1 MSKIKH
7 ILVIRLSA
15 MGDVAMVAPV
25 LRAFVARYPDVK
37 ITVVSR
43 PFFKPFFSG
52 IPNVVFFDVDLHGRH
67 KGPKGLLRLFW
78 DLTKLKADAVAD
90 LHNAIRSKVIRKLF
104 GLIGKKV
111 VYMDKGRKE
120 KEALTRSENKI
131 FQPLISTFERHAL
144 AFRQLG
150 FPIDLSH
157 PVFPPK
163 PSLSETSLQVTGS
176 KQEKWIG
183 IAPFAQYD
191 TKMYPL
197 DLMQQVIDTLAK
209 DTTRKIFLFG
219 GGQDEVERLQAMQNG
234 HSNIVVIAGKLKLP
248 QEMEVIG
255 NLDIMVSMDSG
266 NGHIAAMLGVKVVTI
281 WGATHPY
288 AGFMPFNQSLE
299 NSLIPDREKY
309 PLLPTS
315 VYGNKLVEGY
325 EEVMRTITP
334 ESIIAKIESLV

>member
-1 MSKIKH
+1 
-7 ILVIRLSA
+7 

-25 LRAFVARYPDVK
+25 LRAFVSQYPHVK

-43 PFFKPFFSG
+43 PFFKPFFAA
-52 IPNVVFFDVDLHGRH
+52 IPNVVFFDVDLNGRH
-67 KGPKGLLRLFW
+67 KGPKGLLRLFL
-78 DLTKLKADAVAD
+78 DLRRLKADAVAD

-120 KEALTRSENKI
+120 KEALTRTENKI
-131 FQPLISTFERHAL
+131 FQPLLSTFERHAL
-144 AFRQLG
+144 AFKKLG

-157 PVFPPK
+157 PVFPAK
-163 PSLSETSLQVTGS
+163 LGLSEISLNVTGP
-176 KQEKWIG
+176 KQGKWIG

-197 DLMQQVIDTLAK
+197 DLMQQVIDELAK
-209 DTTRKIFLFG
+209 DATVKIFLFG
-219 GGQDEVERLQAMQNG
+219 GGQDEVDRLETMKKEHPNV
-234 HSNIVVIAGKLKLP
+234 IVIAGKLKLQ
-248 QEMEVIG
+248 QEMEVIS

-266 NGHIAAMLGVKVVTI
+266 NGHIAAMLGVKVITI

-288 AGFMPFNQSLE
+288 AGFTPFNQPLE

-315 VYGNKLVEGY
+315 VYGNKIIEGY
-325 EEVMRTITP
+325 EDVMRTITP
-334 ESIIAKIESLV
+334 ESIIRKIKSYSDRF

>member
-1 MSKIKH
+1 
-7 ILVIRLSA
+7 
-15 MGDVAMVAPV
+15 MGDVAMVAPL
-25 LRAFVARYPDVK
+25 LRAFVSQHPDVK

-43 PFFKPFFSG
+43 PFFKPFFAD

-67 KGPKGLLRLFW
+67 KGPKGLLRLFL
-78 DLTKLKADAVAD
+78 DLKSLKADAVAD

-120 KEALTRSENKI
+120 KEALTRTENKI
-131 FQPLISTFERHAL
+131 FEPLLSTFERHAL
-144 AFRQLG
+144 AFKKLG

-163 PSLSETSLQVTGS
+163 AILSDISLNVTGS

-197 DLMQQVIDTLAK
+197 DLMQQVIDELAK
-209 DTTRKIFLFG
+209 DSACKIFLFG
-219 GGQDEVERLQAMQNG
+219 GGQDEVDRLNTMQKGYQNV
-234 HSNIVVIAGKLKLP
+234 VVIAGKLKLP
-248 QEMEVIG
+248 QEMEVIS

-266 NGHIAAMLGVKVVTI
+266 NGHIAAMLGVKVITI

-288 AGFMPFNQSLE
+288 AGFTPFNQPFE

-309 PLLPTS
+309 PFLPTS
-315 VYGNKLVEGY
+315 VYGNKLIEGY
-325 EEVMRTITP
+325 EDVMRTITP
-334 ESIIAKIESLV
+334 ESIIRKIKSFI